1 MASLFDKLKSFYS
14 GGITIRNIKNDTIKI
29 LDVYNTQSL
38 GNLSTN
44 YLQSQ
49 LNGIYRSAHINYS
62 GKTGWGGSNETDQIL
77 KLYRDYE
84 IMDQDPIIS
93 SAISIL
99 SEESTTR
106 NEFGDVLYIY
116 ASDEKVKSLLENFF
130 YDILNIEYNLFY
142 WIRNLVKY
150 GNWYMKLDIAEELGI
165 VGVNP
170 ISVYDIIREE
180 TYGVESKEQVK
191 FKVTDNSEFAGEYDS
206 YEISHMRL
214 LDDAVYLP
222 YGKSMIEGARKI
234 WKQLSIMEDAML
246 IHRIMRAPQ
255 KRVFKIDV
263 GNIAPDQ
270 VELFV
275 QNFINKIKKVP
286 YVDQNTGEY
295 NLYYNIE
302 NLTEDFYIPVRGQES
317 GTEIDTLSGLEYSS
331 IDDIEY
337 LRNKMMAALR
347 IPKAF
352 LGYEEGIGSK
362 STLASEDVRFARTIE
377 RIQRQVEHELIN
389 LAVIHLF
396 MQGIPLNKLMDIE
409 ISLTH
414 PSTIYEQEKI
424 EIWNVKNSLAREIKE
439 TKYLSSDW
447 IYENIFGLTEKE
459 VETERGR
466 ILEDIKRNYRYAQI
480 EEEGNDPKDTKQHV
494 SSDGD
499 VRGLNDP
506 DDIKYDDTSNIN
518 QTPDDKEETEK
529 KSEKKR
535 EPEIDDPLGKKDR
548 KNDSL
553 DKTTGRKFKG
563 GSPLSRENLNN
574 LDNFL
579 KKTKKISIKKLLD

>member
-14 GGITIRNIKNDTIKI
+14 GGITIRNIKNDTVKI

-459 VETERGR
+459 VEIERGR

>member
-214 LDDAVYLP
+214 LDDAAYLP

-270 VELFV
+270 VELFI

>member
-459 VETERGR
+459 VEIERGR